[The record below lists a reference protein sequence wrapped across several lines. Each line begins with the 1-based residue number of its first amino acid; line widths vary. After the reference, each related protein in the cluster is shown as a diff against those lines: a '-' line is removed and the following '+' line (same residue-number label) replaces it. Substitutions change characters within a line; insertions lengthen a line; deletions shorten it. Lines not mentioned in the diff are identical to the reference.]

1 MKLLKKY
8 QHVWIVPVYGI
19 FYLWA
24 FQYLEQRNVKA
35 HIIHLK
41 LDDMIPFCEYFII
54 PYLMWFLYIALT
66 VGYFA
71 FINKNKQEYY
81 QLIFTL
87 GLGMTLFLVV
97 SYFYPNGQDLRPHLT
112 GDGFFI
118 SLVRHLY
125 RIDTPTNI
133 LPSIHVFNSVA
144 CCIAICRHCVSIFIC
159 ESLRL
164 LILLFCYT
172 ISPLSALC
180 KEKSAYCHFFPQ
192 ADRSSVCA
200 YVPVAAFALT
210 TKINTKN
217 KNRHTSIIQI
227 PSNTP
232 LTPNR

>member
-1 MKLLKKY
+1 MSILNTWRRGEFHEAIKKIPACLDCTCIWHFLFMGFSISRTAQCKSSY
-8 QHVWIVPVYGI
+8 HS
-19 FYLWA
+19 
-24 FQYLEQRNVKA
+24 
-35 HIIHLK
+35 LK

-54 PYLMWFLYIALT
+54 PYLMWFL
-66 VGYFA
+66 YFA

-144 CCIAICRHCVSIFIC
+144 CCIAICRHNSFKHPRTVKIVTFVLSV
-159 ESLRL
+159 
-164 LILLFCYT
+164 LIILATVFLKQHTLIDVF
-172 ISPLSALC
+172 S
-180 KEKSAYCHFFPQ
+180 
-192 ADRSSVCA
+192 
-200 YVPVAAFALT
+200 AFALNIVAYQMFY
-210 TKINTKN
+210 KPHPVRQKQPE
-217 KNRHTSIIQI
+217 QI
-227 PSNTP
+227 F
-232 LTPNR
+232 LK

>member
-1 MKLLKKY
+1 MSILNTWRRGEFHEAIKK
-8 QHVWIVPVYGI
+8 IP
-19 FYLWA
+19 A
-24 FQYLEQRNVKA
+24 C
-35 HIIHLK
+35 
-41 LDDMIPFCEYFII
+41 LDCTCI
-54 PYLMWFLYIALT
+54 WHFLFMGFSISRTAQCKSSYALT

-144 CCIAICRHCVSIFIC
+144 CCIAICRHNSFKHPRTVKIVTFVLSV
-159 ESLRL
+159 
-164 LILLFCYT
+164 LIILATVFLKQHTLIDVF
-172 ISPLSALC
+172 S
-180 KEKSAYCHFFPQ
+180 
-192 ADRSSVCA
+192 
-200 YVPVAAFALT
+200 AFALNIVAYQMFY
-210 TKINTKN
+210 KPHPVRQKQPE
-217 KNRHTSIIQI
+217 QI
-227 PSNTP
+227 F
-232 LTPNR
+232 LK

>member
-81 QLIFTL
+81 QLI
-87 GLGMTLFLVV
+87 LFL
-97 SYFYPNGQDLRPHLT
+97 SKWSGFKTTLNRRRIFYQFGT
-112 GDGFFI
+112 A
-118 SLVRHLY
+118 
-125 RIDTPTNI
+125 
-133 LPSIHVFNSVA
+133 SV
-144 CCIAICRHCVSIFIC
+144 
-159 ESLRL
+159 
-164 LILLFCYT
+164 
-172 ISPLSALC
+172 P
-180 KEKSAYCHFFPQ
+180 
-192 ADRSSVCA
+192 D
-200 YVPVAAFALT
+200 
-210 TKINTKN
+210 
-217 KNRHTSIIQI
+217 
-227 PSNTP
+227 
-232 LTPNR
+232 

>member
-125 RIDTPTNI
+125 QIDTPTNI

-144 CCIAICRHCVSIFIC
+144 CCIAICRHNSFKHPRTVKIVTFVLSV
-159 ESLRL
+159 
-164 LILLFCYT
+164 LIILATVFLKQHTLIDVF
-172 ISPLSALC
+172 S
-180 KEKSAYCHFFPQ
+180 
-192 ADRSSVCA
+192 
-200 YVPVAAFALT
+200 AFALNIVAYQMFY
-210 TKINTKN
+210 KPHPVRQKQPE
-217 KNRHTSIIQI
+217 QI
-227 PSNTP
+227 FFK
-232 LTPNR
+232 